1 MERPD
6 FLNFL
11 PSYSHSHHRYYH
23 CHSNIIINPINI
35 YNTLLD
41 HVFHVVTHQYSK
53 TMNVD
58 MYMYRPSNLEQNILC
73 CKNVISRICN
83 RTYSTCYLVS
93 VHNHQQFPVGEVQAS
108 VRLRSISFSHSMLEC
123 QHYFSMPSCMG
134 CEKSRVCTKRNIH
147 RCSWQHKEVLL
158 TSVVVIDE
166 TNEAQLR
173 LDM

>member
-58 MYMYRPSNLEQNILC
+58 MYMYRPSNLE
-73 CKNVISRICN
+73 
-83 RTYSTCYLVS
+83 
-93 VHNHQQFPVGEVQAS
+93 HG
-108 VRLRSISFSHSMLEC
+108 
-123 QHYFSMPSCMG
+123 
-134 CEKSRVCTKRNIH
+134 SRVRIPLKPEFFSGFSFAI
-147 RCSWQHKEVLL
+147 
-158 TSVVVIDE
+158 
-166 TNEAQLR
+166 A
-173 LDM
+173 